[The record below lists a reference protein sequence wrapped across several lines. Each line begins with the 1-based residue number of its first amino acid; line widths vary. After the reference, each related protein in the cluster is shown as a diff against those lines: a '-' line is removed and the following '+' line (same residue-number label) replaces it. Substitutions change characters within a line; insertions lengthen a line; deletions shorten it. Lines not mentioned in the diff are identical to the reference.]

1 MTEIK
6 LLNIKQ
12 AAQLLGIT
20 PLTLRRWDK
29 SGRLKAIRIGS
40 GKHRRYEENQLLDL
54 IKKGEI

>member
-1 MTEIK
+1 MTDYK

-12 AAQLLGIT
+12 AAQLLGVT

-54 IKKGEI
+54 IKKGGI